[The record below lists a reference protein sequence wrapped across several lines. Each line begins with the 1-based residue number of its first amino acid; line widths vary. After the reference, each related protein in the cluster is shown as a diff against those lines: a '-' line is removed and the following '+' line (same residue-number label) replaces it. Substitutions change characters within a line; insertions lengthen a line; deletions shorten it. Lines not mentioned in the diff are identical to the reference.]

1 MIENIILNKVRS
13 NFYQINLKNN
23 DQLKLLEL
31 NLKECIVPFGLE
43 EYNNK
48 YNINFEVDNQN
59 EFIYMIRLLEK
70 NLLNLLELNEE
81 DEYEVSSVFSKKKNH
96 NLLCKSYIK
105 KNKNVIITKF
115 IKDKMECSIFE
126 IEKMKKFNID
136 LEVSGVWIF
145 KKKCGLYLNI
155 KSITNLE

>member
-1 MIENIILNKVRS
+1 MIEDIILNKVKS
-13 NFYQINLKNN
+13 NFYQINIKKGDNLS
-23 DQLKLLEL
+23 LLDL
-31 NLKECIVPFGLE
+31 NLKGCLVPFGLE

-59 EFIYMIRLLEK
+59 EFIYLIRLIEK
-70 NLLNLLELNEE
+70 NLLNLLEVNED

-105 KNKNVIITKF
+105 KNKNTIISKF
-115 IKDKMECSIFE
+115 IKDKNECSIFN
-126 IEKMKKFNID
+126 IEKMKKYNID

-155 KSITNLE
+155 KSIINLE

>member
-1 MIENIILNKVRS
+1 
-13 NFYQINLKNN
+13 
-23 DQLKLLEL
+23 
-31 NLKECIVPFGLE
+31 LE

-59 EFIYMIRLLEK
+59 EFIYLIRLIEK
-70 NLLNLLELNEE
+70 NLLNLLEVNED
-81 DEYEVSSVFSKKKNH
+81 DEYEVSSVFSKKKSH

-105 KNKNVIITKF
+105 KNKNTIISKF
-115 IKDKMECSIFE
+115 IKDKNECSIFN
-126 IEKMKKFNID
+126 IEKMKKYNID

-155 KSITNLE
+155 KSIINLE

>member
-13 NFYQINLKNN
+13 NFYQINLKNE

-31 NLKECIVPFGLE
+31 NLKDCIVPFGLE

-59 EFIYMIRLLEK
+59 EFIYMIRLIEK

-81 DEYEVSSVFSKKKNH
+81 DEYE
-96 NLLCKSYIK
+96 
-105 KNKNVIITKF
+105 
-115 IKDKMECSIFE
+115 
-126 IEKMKKFNID
+126 
-136 LEVSGVWIF
+136 
-145 KKKCGLYLNI
+145 
-155 KSITNLE
+155 